1 MDSLSDFVSNMWYR
15 ITSLGKAI
23 VGVAGPAVT
32 TMVDALRRGVE
43 AVQYE
48 LRRGFRDHP
57 ATKRERIDR
66 ELEDVNCRTMLLR
79 KRYYER
85 GHLSASDKRQ
95 NERLHRQRAELAKEL
110 EALDQ
115 TATAEV
121 IVKEADKYRPLQINV
136 ELTHILQYHV
146 GQSTFNK
153 NCRVCGRAML
163 LQYKREQP
171 VAAIDDFF
179 WVCIG
184 NHSRKK
190 HCQRAEPLSASD
202 FNLFVNVCRPEFD
215 LAPIELSD
223 LLFEQHP
230 KKVQEAMRDLI
241 VSGQRTRNGIDGYR
255 CPIHK
260 ERLLLREKRSPA
272 RLIDQ
277 FLLGCP
283 RYDKDDNG
291 CNYLVKIKSPAQ
303 FSAVFEAT
311 GEGGLIQV
319 IDSGSAPPIAVDHEQ
334 LWTAELD
341 AHVVRAY
348 EQRLSI
354 AQICAIFQ
362 RSETSIRFK
371 LQQLGKISLDDAN
384 GAREPLTNR
393 S

>member
-1 MDSLSDFVSNMWYR
+1 MDSLNAFMSNVWEG

-23 VGVAGPAVT
+23 VGVAGPMVATIVDTLRCGVQAVQ
-32 TMVDALRRGVE
+32 DALKRE
-43 AVQYE
+43 
-48 LRRGFRDHP
+48 FRDPP
-57 ATKRERIDR
+57 AAKRERIER
-66 ELEDVNCRTMLLR
+66 ELEDVNCRTMSLR
-79 KRYYER
+79 KRYHKR
-85 GHLSASDKRQ
+85 GHLSDSDKRE

-110 EALDQ
+110 ETLDQ
-115 TATAEV
+115 TATAED
-121 IVKEADKYRPLQINV
+121 IVKKADKYQPLHINL

-163 LQYKREQP
+163 LQYKREHP
-171 VAAIDDFF
+171 VAVTDDFS
-179 WVCIG
+179 WGCIG
-184 NHSRKK
+184 YYHRKK
-190 HCQRAEPLSASD
+190 HCRHSEPLSASD

-215 LAPIELSD
+215 LAPAELSE
-223 LLFEQHP
+223 LLFEQHS

-241 VSGQRTRNGIDGYR
+241 GSGQRTRQGIDGYR

-260 ERLLLREKRSPA
+260 ERLLLREKHSPTG
-272 RLIDQ
+272 LIDQ

-283 RYDKDDNG
+283 RYDKHDNG
-291 CNYLVKIKSPAQ
+291 CNYLVKIISPAQ

-319 IDSGSAPPIAVDHEQ
+319 TDSGSAPPIAVNHRKP
-334 LWTAELD
+334 WTAELD

-362 RSETSIRFK
+362 QSETSIRFK

-384 GAREPLTNR
+384 AAQEPLANR